1 VRQRSAGVVQAG
13 EVEVSRAVWLK
24 ERRSCQ
30 IRPTVDHVRQVRPPP
45 AGTRTGNKSVGS
57 SPLVASEAVAVKFGE
72 RDNEYPLMVDRG
84 AGMSPSA
91 GIPGYGHP
99 GLAPPHYH
107 QPTYPGT
114 QQQPMAEQQL
124 ANPQVTLMLVNVPP
138 NVHTGEQMVVMTPT
152 GQQYMVIV
160 PQGAGPGSQF
170 QIAVPRSE
178 MVPSQY
184 PHMVLHQRDL

>member
-1 VRQRSAGVVQAG
+1 MITNIP
-13 EVEVSRAVWLK
+13 LK
-24 ERRSCQ
+24 IME
-30 IRPTVDHVRQVRPPP
+30 
-45 AGTRTGNKSVGS
+45 
-57 SPLVASEAVAVKFGE
+57 
-72 RDNEYPLMVDRG
+72 DRG